1 MRTYHEWNED
11 LPKTDV
17 GNFDSDTV
25 SSQVQHGIGETSFSS
40 MVLGETSFSSMVP
53 LGSLISNSGR
63 IGFSGSISLRSDSST
78 TSTRSFAFPILQ
90 SEWNSSPVRMAKADR
105 KHLRKHRGWRHG
117 ILCCRF

>member
-1 MRTYHEWNED
+1 MGCEETGSSNPLASADKCQAQCHDISSNPKHVEYEDLPRVEYED

-78 TSTRSFAFPILQ
+78 TSTRSFAFP
-90 SEWNSSPVRMAKADR
+90 M
-105 KHLRKHRGWRHG
+105 
-117 ILCCRF
+117 